1 MVRISGTEGHE
12 QQTSATE
19 RMPAIARR
27 PTTAGTLTKTGT
39 LQRQMY
45 QQHWGVEACK
55 SRFAIK
61 KARDTYNGKDA
72 LNIEDISTS
81 RTPGTV
87 QRHTTYIVKPERK
100 KQEENQQ
107 QHGYQQEQR
116 QQKQQGSKQQQ
127 GCWQQHRSARK
138 SMQKHLQ
145 NLGQHQQQRRQNS
158 QDASELRILAAVIE
172 KMVKRPKKYRKEF
185 KITHLFLIHFTR
197 NDIDR
202 NVRSLMLFIASQ
214 MIKVLLLY
222 QSDSLIVTTSVF
234 YKFV

>member
-1 MVRISGTEGHE
+1 LAEKYGRQDLEGQHAAATCNSRDANSNNRSLAMVRISGTEGHE

-107 QHGYQQEQR
+107 QHGYQQE
-116 QQKQQGSKQQQ
+116 
-127 GCWQQHRSARK
+127 
-138 SMQKHLQ
+138 
-145 NLGQHQQQRRQNS
+145 
-158 QDASELRILAAVIE
+158 
-172 KMVKRPKKYRKEF
+172 
-185 KITHLFLIHFTR
+185 
-197 NDIDR
+197 
-202 NVRSLMLFIASQ
+202 
-214 MIKVLLLY
+214 
-222 QSDSLIVTTSVF
+222 
-234 YKFV
+234 